1 MLTEY
6 NRRPFASNRASVM
19 MNSKNLHNNSTH
31 TVAFRHDQERQDD
44 ENIVSSSV
52 ATASMMLMCR
62 GQTGGDHLRKPFVSP
77 SAFTTPVD
85 NYASSM
91 MMLDS
96 PSLLYGDIAHSDDVL
111 EVSDKIELFS
121 LAVRMINATPFAKY
135 QERSLR
141 SNSKQAIL
149 HIIDSALEVIEER
162 RADSCF

>member
-1 MLTEY
+1 
-6 NRRPFASNRASVM
+6 M

-31 TVAFRHDQERQDD
+31 TVAFWHDQERQDD

-62 GQTGGDHLRKPFVSP
+62 AGQAGEDHLRKPFVSP

-96 PSLLYGDIAHSDDVL
+96 APSLLYGDIAHSDDVL

-121 LAVRMINATPFAKY
+121 LAVRRMINATPFAKY